1 MNLIKD
7 FAGLFFPDV
16 CHSCGNSL
24 YQNEKV
30 LCTRCSL
37 HMPETNFHSDPDNP
51 VARVFWGRVRVR
63 AATALFFYKKGGAVQ
78 QLIHQL
84 KYRGQK
90 EIGIHLGKL
99 LGSEIKHQPSFD
111 GIDCIV
117 PIPLHRKKKKM
128 RGFNQA
134 ELIGLGVSQALEI
147 PMNVKTVIRQ
157 IASDTQTRKGR
168 YNRWENVSEIFLVK
182 DDTALQDKH
191 VLVVDDVITTGATM
205 EACLQALSRV
215 PGITL
220 SVACIAF
227 ASR

>member
-1 MNLIKD
+1 
-7 FAGLFFPDV
+7 
-16 CHSCGNSL
+16 
-24 YQNEKV
+24 
-30 LCTRCSL
+30 
-37 HMPETNFHSDPDNP
+37 MPETNFHSDPDNP
-51 VARVFWGRVRVR
+51 VARVFWGRVGVR

-84 KYRGQK
+84 KYRGHK

-99 LGSEIKHQPSFD
+99 LGSEIKHQPFFD